1 MHEELKAR
9 LTAAVDAVV
18 NSESPKKLVV
28 AGPGAGKTFLF
39 RRLLETLDGDA
50 DDALVLTFINNLKND
65 LARDLAGKAQVYMG
79 QNGDRLMADRFTCLN
94 CDNHSSKC
102 FAEPVRSIIQGNA
115 ADRDDQLLRYFDP
128 VDPGNAAFQRGD
140 LVLWPTR
147 RHSSLATGQGHEV
160 SQYGYTVEEWK
171 EFTATKSTT
180 LSWAVWYEMFF
191 NNNMAD
197 VNAKRID
204 QHDNVTNADGLSA
217 VNPGLGPYAVYRLK
231 AEYRTETQN
240 YLLCKHLSMV
250 RLSLKWGDNGEMDFR
265 YAEPATYYPAVTFN
279 LSGPPDLE
287 PPVDQEWTA
296 SVRSPGTRSHY
307 GCTGFKDITIPAD
320 ELEQMTAD
328 ELKARA
334 QQDSDLGF
342 YPSTKG

>member
-1 MHEELKAR
+1 
-9 LTAAVDAVV
+9 
-18 NSESPKKLVV
+18 
-28 AGPGAGKTFLF
+28 
-39 RRLLETLDGDA
+39 
-50 DDALVLTFINNLKND
+50 
-65 LARDLAGKAQVYMG
+65 
-79 QNGDRLMADRFTCLN
+79 MADRFTCLN

-128 VDPGNAAFQRGD
+128 VDPVGAGFQRGD
-140 LVLWPTR
+140 LILWQTG
-147 RHSSLATGQGHEV
+147 RHHSALATGQGRDV
-160 SQYGYTVEEWK
+160 SQFGYTVEEWK
-171 EFTATKSTT
+171 EFIATKSTT
-180 LSWAVWYEMFF
+180 ESWAVWYEMRF
-191 NNNMAD
+191 
-197 VNAKRID
+197 
-204 QHDNVTNADGLSA
+204 HDNVADIGGKEIALHDNIANADDLSA
-217 VNPGLGPYAVYRLK
+217 ANPTLGPYTVYRLK
-231 AEYRTETQN
+231 DEYRTETQN

-296 SVRSPGTRSHY
+296 SVRSPGNRSHY

-320 ELEQMTAD
+320 ELEQMTAA

-334 QQDSDLGF
+334 QEDSGLGF
-342 YPSTKG
+342 YPSTTP